1 MPSKGMVI
9 AGNSHDGCLV
19 SISMGR
25 YEGSV
30 RLQDGRFDRK
40 VFTGPNLRANEAKFM
55 WETWKD
61 AVRKKE
67 SERMRLRVNPSA
79 MKAAMK
85 ELTKDSS
92 VVEALNEKA
101 EEFERKAQEIADGG
115 KKMAQK
121 SQSAASG
128 TVYVVMV
135 VGGTPVFVVRDEDK
149 ALSVCDAL
157 AAGAKASGFDAKY
170 DVVEVKVWD

>member
-9 AGNSHDGCLV
+9 AGNSHDGCLI

-40 VFTGPNLRANEAKFM
+40 MFTGSNLRANEAKFM

-61 AVRKKE
+61 AVREKE
-67 SERMRLRVNPSA
+67 SERMRLRINPSA
-79 MKAAMK
+79 MKKPA
-85 ELTKDSS
+85 KDSS

-101 EEFERKAQEIADGG
+101 EEFERKAQEISDGG

>member
-61 AVRKKE
+61 VVHKKE

-79 MKAAMK
+79 MK
-85 ELTKDSS
+85 ELAKDST
-92 VVEALNEKA
+92 VVEALNEMA
-101 EEFERKAQEIADGG
+101 EGFERKAQEIADGG

>member
-1 MPSKGMVI
+1 MSVKGMVI
-9 AGNSHDGCLV
+9 AGNSHDGNLV

-25 YEGSV
+25 YEGTV
-30 RLQDGRFDRK
+30 RLQNGRFDRK
-40 VFTGPNLRANEAKFM
+40 VFTGPNLRAKEAKFM

-67 SERMRLRVNPSA
+67 HEQMKFRASPSA
-79 MKAAMK
+79 MK
-85 ELTKDSS
+85 ELARNDS
-92 VVEALNEKA
+92 VAEVINEKA
-101 EEFERKAQEIADGG
+101 EEFERKAQEITDGG
-115 KKMAQK
+115 KKVAQK
-121 SQSAASG
+121 SQDAMSG

-135 VGGTPVFVVRDEDK
+135 VGGTPVFVVCDEYK

>member
-9 AGNSHDGCLV
+9 AGNSHDGCLI

-30 RLQDGRFDRK
+30 RLHDGRFDRK

-79 MKAAMK
+79 MRESA
-85 ELTKDSS
+85 KDSS

-101 EEFERKAQEIADGG
+101 EEFERKAQEISDGG

-121 SQSAASG
+121 SQSVASG

>member
-1 MPSKGMVI
+1 MPAKGMVI
-9 AGNSHDGCLV
+9 AGNSHDGNLV

-25 YEGSV
+25 YEGTV
-30 RLQDGRFDRK
+30 RLQNGRFDRK
-40 VFTGPNLRANEAKFM
+40 VFTGHNLRAAEAKFM

-61 AVRKKE
+61 AVREKE
-67 SERMRLRVNPSA
+67 RERMRFRANPSA
-79 MKAAMK
+79 VKKLAS
-85 ELTKDSS
+85 D
-92 VVEALNEKA
+92 EAVSKTLEKKI
-101 EEFERKAQEIADGG
+101 EESRRKAQDITDGG
-115 KKMAQK
+115 EKVAQK
-121 SQSAASG
+121 NQNAVCG

-157 AAGAKASGFDAKY
+157 SAGAKASGFDAKY

>member
-9 AGNSHDGCLV
+9 AGNSHDGNLV

-25 YEGSV
+25 YEGTV
-30 RLQDGRFDRK
+30 RLQNGRFDRK
-40 VFTGPNLRANEAKFM
+40 VFTGTNLRASEARFM

-67 SERMRLRVNPSA
+67 SERTGLRV
-79 MKAAMK
+79 
-85 ELTKDSS
+85 ER
-92 VVEALNEKA
+92 A
-101 EEFERKAQEIADGG
+101 EEFERKAQEISDGG
-115 KKMAQK
+115 EKMAQK

-170 DVVEVKVWD
+170 DVVEVKAWD

>member
-9 AGNSHDGCLV
+9 AGNSHDGCLI

-67 SERMRLRVNPSA
+67 SDRMRLRVNPSA
-79 MKAAMK
+79 MK
-85 ELTKDSS
+85 ELAKDGSS
-92 VVEALNEKA
+92 IEALNEKA
-101 EEFERKAQEIADGG
+101 EDFERKAQEIADGG

>member
-9 AGNSHDGCLV
+9 AGNSHDGCLI

-30 RLQDGRFDRK
+30 RLHDGRFDRK

-79 MKAAMK
+79 MRESA
-85 ELTKDSS
+85 KDSS

-101 EEFERKAQEIADGG
+101 EEFERKAQEISDGG

>member
-9 AGNSHDGCLV
+9 AGNSHDGCLI

-30 RLQDGRFDRK
+30 RLQNGRFDRK
-40 VFTGPNLRANEAKFM
+40 VFTGPNLRASEAKFM

-61 AVRKKE
+61 AVHKKE
-67 SERMRLRVNPSA
+67 GERMRLRVNPSA
-79 MKAAMK
+79 MKVLA
-85 ELTKDSS
+85 KDGS
-92 VVEALNEKA
+92 VTEALNEKA
-101 EEFERKAQEIADGG
+101 EEFERRAQEIADGG

>member
-1 MPSKGMVI
+1 MPAKGMVI
-9 AGNSHDGCLV
+9 AGNSHDGCLI

-40 VFTGPNLRANEAKFM
+40 IFTGPNLRANEAKFM

-61 AVRKKE
+61 SVRKKE

-79 MKAAMK
+79 MK
-85 ELTKDSS
+85 ELAKDSS
-92 VVEALNEKA
+92 AIEALNEKA

-135 VGGTPVFVVRDEDK
+135 VGGTPVFVVRDADK

>member
-1 MPSKGMVI
+1 MSAKGMVI
-9 AGNSHDGCLV
+9 AGNSHDGCLI
-19 SISMGR
+19 SISMGW

-40 VFTGPNLRANEAKFM
+40 MFTGSNLRANEAKFM

-67 SERMRLRVNPSA
+67 IERMRSRVSPSA
-79 MKAAMK
+79 MKGSA
-85 ELTKDSS
+85 KDSS
-92 VVEALNEKA
+92 VIEVLNEKA
-101 EEFERKAQEIADGG
+101 AEFERKAQEISYGG
-115 KKMAQK
+115 KKVAQK

>member
-1 MPSKGMVI
+1 MPTKGMVI
-9 AGNSHDGCLV
+9 AGNSHDGNLV

-25 YEGSV
+25 YEGTV

-40 VFTGPNLRANEAKFM
+40 VFTGHNLRAAEAKYM

-61 AVRKKE
+61 AVREKE
-67 SERMRLRVNPSA
+67 RERMRFRANPSA
-79 MKAAMK
+79 AK
-85 ELTKDSS
+85 ELKRNES
-92 VVEALNEKA
+92 VSKAINDKA
-101 EEFERKAQEIADGG
+101 EEFERTAQKITNGG

-128 TVYVVMV
+128 TVYVIMV

-157 AAGAKASGFDAKY
+157 SAGAKASGFDAKY

>member
-1 MPSKGMVI
+1 MSTKGMVI
-9 AGNSHDGCLV
+9 AGNSHDGNLV
-19 SISMGR
+19 SISIGR
-25 YEGSV
+25 YEGTV
-30 RLQDGRFDRK
+30 RLQNERFDRK
-40 VFTGPNLRANEAKFM
+40 VFTGHNLRAAEAKYM

-61 AVRKKE
+61 AVREKE
-67 SERMRLRVNPSA
+67 RERMRFRANPSA
-79 MKAAMK
+79 AK
-85 ELTKDSS
+85 ELKGSES
-92 VVEALNEKA
+92 VSKA
-101 EEFERKAQEIADGG
+101 INDKAKEFERKAQEIANGG
-115 KKMAQK
+115 NRMAQK

-135 VGGTPVFVVRDEDK
+135 VGGTPVFVVRDEDR

>member
-9 AGNSHDGCLV
+9 AGNSHDGCLI
-19 SISMGR
+19 SISRGR

-30 RLQDGRFDRK
+30 RLHDGRFDRK
-40 VFTGPNLRANEAKFM
+40 VFTGPNLRSNEAKFM

-67 SERMRLRVNPSA
+67 GERMRLRVNPSA
-79 MKAAMK
+79 MK
-85 ELTKDSS
+85 ESVKDST

>member
-9 AGNSHDGCLV
+9 AGNSHDGCLI

-30 RLQDGRFDRK
+30 RLHDGRFDRK

-55 WETWKD
+55 WETWKE

-79 MKAAMK
+79 MK
-85 ELTKDSS
+85 ESVKDST
-92 VVEALNEKA
+92 VVEALNERV
-101 EEFERKAQEIADGG
+101 EEFQRKAQEISDGG

-121 SQSAASG
+121 SQSVASG

-135 VGGTPVFVVRDEDK
+135 VGGTPVFVVRDEDR

>member
-9 AGNSHDGCLV
+9 AGNSHDGCLI

-40 VFTGPNLRANEAKFM
+40 IFTGPNLRANEAKFM
-55 WETWKD
+55 WETWKG

-67 SERMRLRVNPSA
+67 RERMRIRANPSA
-79 MKAAMK
+79 MK
-85 ELTKDSS
+85 ELAKDSS
-92 VVEALNEKA
+92 VIEALNEKA
-101 EEFERKAQEIADGG
+101 EKFERKAQEIADGG

-128 TVYVVMV
+128 TAYVVMV

>member
-1 MPSKGMVI
+1 MPAKGMVI
-9 AGNSHDGCLV
+9 AGNSHDGCLI

-40 VFTGPNLRANEAKFM
+40 MFTGPNLRANEAKFM

-79 MKAAMK
+79 MK
-85 ELTKDSS
+85 ELAKDSS
-92 VVEALNEKA
+92 VTEALNEKA
-101 EEFERKAQEIADGG
+101 EEFERKAQEVADGG

>member
-1 MPSKGMVI
+1 MPAKGMVI
-9 AGNSHDGCLV
+9 AGNSHDGRLI

-40 VFTGPNLRANEAKFM
+40 IFTGPNLRANEAKFM

-67 SERMRLRVNPSA
+67 SEQMRLRVNPSA
-79 MKAAMK
+79 MK
-85 ELTKDSS
+85 ELAKDGS
-92 VVEALNEKA
+92 VIETLNEKA
-101 EEFERKAQEIADGG
+101 EEFERKAQEISDGG

-135 VGGTPVFVVRDEDK
+135 VGGTPVFVVRDEDR

>member
-9 AGNSHDGCLV
+9 AGNSHDGCLI

-40 VFTGPNLRANEAKFM
+40 IFTGPNLRASEARFM

-79 MKAAMK
+79 MK
-85 ELTKDSS
+85 ELEKDSS
-92 VVEALNEKA
+92 VTEAVNEKA
-101 EEFERKAQEIADGG
+101 VEFERKAQEIADGG

-135 VGGTPVFVVRDEDK
+135 VGGTPVFVVCDEDK